1 MQNPKKQ
8 GGIKKIWGKK
18 RKINKRKKDK
28 IKKTK
33 INEKTAKKTKTKI
46 GKKIK
51 YMGKPQYIP
60 HAFQIIC

>member
-33 INEKTAKKTKTKI
+33 INKKTTKI
-46 GKKIK
+46 KKPK
-51 YMGKPQYIP
+51 
-60 HAFQIIC
+60 